1 MRIPSDGDY
10 RNYDGAHCFCLW
22 KQLSD
27 DWQCPG
33 CGRTKRQ
40 IMRWTLRTP
49 NGRRFWGWM
58 AGLHTHHDH
67 SQGFVE
73 TGRGRFHKIII
84 CDQCNS
90 ADGLAKRKLR
100 LPSNFSF
107 SAGEIRSISAVCNIN
122 TAWQA
127 RNRHRKSKA
136 DIQGI
141 KSPNLP
147 LQLTEGSS
155 ILSIFSG

>member
-10 RNYDGAHCFCLW
+10 RNYDGAHCFRLW

-49 NGRRFWGWM
+49 NGRRFRGWM
-58 AGLHTHHDH
+58 AGLHTHHDY

-73 TGRGRFHKIII
+73 AGRGRFHKIII

-107 SAGEIRSISAVCNIN
+107 SAGEIRQFVTSTPHGKHEID
-122 TAWQA
+122 TEKA
-127 RNRHRKSKA
+127 RQIYKA
-136 DIQGI
+136 
-141 KSPNLP
+141 SSR
-147 LQLTEGSS
+147 LTCRCS
-155 ILSIFSG
+155 